1 MNNYCINLKKRKKK
15 PFCKLLNK
23 EINLSECYGCD
34 KKEYKTKE
42 VQNSFY
48 KSKNAQNFKKT
59 VHKLKKS
66 TLNRTFT
73 YKKLKKSTYKHKK
86 ADSTRFSIIT
96 NDLEHCIIC
105 GKEKEALH
113 EVFYGAYRHVSIKHG
128 MIIPLC
134 LNHHTQG
141 KFSVHNDRELDLYY
155 KRLAETI
162 FISKYSYELYMKE
175 FTINYLK
182 KD

>member
-1 MNNYCINLKKRKKK
+1 MNNYCINLKKRKGK

-23 EINLSECYGCD
+23 EIILSECYDCN
-34 KKEYKTKE
+34 KKEYKTKK

-48 KSKNAQNFKKT
+48 KI
-59 VHKLKKS
+59 
-66 TLNRTFT
+66 
-73 YKKLKKSTYKHKK
+73 KKSTYKHKK
-86 ADSTRFSIIT
+86 ADSKRFSIIT

-105 GKEKEALH
+105 GRKKEALH
-113 EVFYGAYRHVSIKHG
+113 EVFYGAYRHVSIKYG

-175 FTINYLK
+175 FIIDYLK

>member
-1 MNNYCINLKKRKKK
+1 MNYCINLKKRKNK
-15 PFCKLLNK
+15 PFCKLLNE
-23 EINLSECYGCD
+23 EIRLSECYNC
-34 KKEYKTKE
+34 
-42 VQNSFY
+42 
-48 KSKNAQNFKKT
+48 KNALYKKKT
-59 VHKLKKS
+59 VQKLKQ
-66 TLNRTFT
+66 
-73 YKKLKKSTYKHKK
+73 STYKHKK

-105 GKEKEALH
+105 GRKKEALH
-113 EVFYGAYRHVSIKHG
+113 EVFYGAYRHVSIKYG

-141 KFSVHNDRELDLYY
+141 KFSIHNDRELDLYY

-175 FTINYLK
+175 FIIDYLK

>member
-1 MNNYCINLKKRKKK
+1 MNYCINLKKRKGK

-23 EINLSECYGCD
+23 EINLSECYNCKNVQYKP
-34 KKEYKTKE
+34 KKVY
-42 VQNSFY
+42 
-48 KSKNAQNFKKT
+48 
-59 VHKLKKS
+59 KLKQQ
-66 TLNRTFT
+66 TT
-73 YKKLKKSTYKHKK
+73 KHRKV
-86 ADSTRFSIIT
+86 DSTRFSIIT
-96 NDLEHCIIC
+96 SDLEHCIIC
-105 GKEKEALH
+105 GRKKEALH
-113 EVFYGAYRHVSIKHG
+113 EVFYGAYRHVSIKYG

-175 FTINYLK
+175 FIIDYLK

>member
-1 MNNYCINLKKRKKK
+1 MNYCINLKKRKGK

-23 EINLSECYGCD
+23 EIMLHYCKECN
-34 KKEYKTKE
+34 KKEYKKCTIIG
-42 VQNSFY
+42 
-48 KSKNAQNFKKT
+48 
-59 VHKLKKS
+59 KKS
-66 TLNRTFT
+66 ALNR
-73 YKKLKKSTYKHKK
+73 KNELKSGKIVQRLKHSTYKHRK

-113 EVFYGAYRHVSIKHG
+113 EVFYGAYRHVSIKYG

-162 FISKYSYELYMKE
+162 FISKYSYDLFMKE

>member
-1 MNNYCINLKKRKKK
+1 MNNYCINLKKRKGK
-15 PFCKLLNK
+15 PFCKLLNT
-23 EINLSECYGCD
+23 EIKLSECFSC
-34 KKEYKTKE
+34 
-42 VQNSFY
+42 
-48 KSKNAQNFKKT
+48 KNAQYKERKI
-59 VHKLKKS
+59 HKLKKQ
-66 TLNRTFT
+66 TTR
-73 YKKLKKSTYKHKK
+73 HKK
-86 ADSTRFSIIT
+86 ADSSRFSIIT

-105 GKEKEALH
+105 GRKKGALH
-113 EVFYGAYRHVSIKHG
+113 EVFYGAYRHVSIKYG

-162 FISKYSYELYMKE
+162 FISRYSYELYMKE
-175 FTINYLK
+175 FIIDYLK

>member
-1 MNNYCINLKKRKKK
+1 MNYCINLKKRKGK

-23 EINLSECYGCD
+23 EIKLSDCYNC
-34 KKEYKTKE
+34 
-42 VQNSFY
+42 
-48 KSKNAQNFKKT
+48 KSKKIKNKPTQ
-59 VHKLKKS
+59 KLKRQ
-66 TLNRTFT
+66 TT
-73 YKKLKKSTYKHKK
+73 KHKK

-96 NDLEHCIIC
+96 QDLEHCIIC
-105 GKEKEALH
+105 GRKKEALH
-113 EVFYGAYRHVSIKHG
+113 EVFYGAYRHVSIKYG

-134 LNHHTQG
+134 LKHHTQS

-155 KRLAETI
+155 KRLSESI

-175 FTINYLK
+175 FKINYIK